1 MVDKIKNISSRMI
14 IVGTALALIA
24 GFLAQCLYGFVME
37 SSAVKNGSLEN
48 YTLASTDFQWE
59 GIRVK
64 NGQVITTDNDPQ
76 MLFEKAQKFT
86 SLTFY
91 MESSIY
97 PGEMVV
103 YYTEPG
109 DAGFS
114 VQKRLWIVPTDQL
127 GWYTVETSMK
137 NVTALRVDPTMYA
150 GNVLTFG
157 DFIFNREKTLG
168 DYFAVSY
175 SDVFNLIIYTGI
187 ISSVL
192 KFLQEIIRK
201 EID

>member
-1 MVDKIKNISSRMI
+1 MVDKIKNISSKAI
-14 IVGTALALIA
+14 IAFTAVMLVALFFA
-24 GFLAQCLYGFVME
+24 KGLLGYVME
-37 SSAVKNGSLEN
+37 TAAYKNGTLEA
-48 YTLASTDFQWE
+48 YTITATDFVWN
-59 GIRVK
+59 GIREK

-76 MLFEKAQKFT
+76 MLLDKPQKFT
-86 SLTFY
+86 SLKFY
-91 MESSIY
+91 MDVSIH
-97 PGEMVV
+97 PGEIVV

-114 VQKRLWIVPTDQL
+114 SQKRLWIVPTDQT
-127 GWYTVETSMK
+127 GWYMVETSMK

-157 DFIFNREKTLG
+157 DFIFNQEKSLG
-168 DYFAVSY
+168 DYFTVSY
-175 SDVFNLIIYTGI
+175 SDVFNLIVYTGI
-187 ISSVL
+187 ISSAL

>member
-1 MVDKIKNISSRMI
+1 MVDKIKNVSSKTI
-14 IVGTALALIA
+14 IGFTA
-24 GFLAQCLYGFVME
+24 VMLVTAFIVKGLWGYAVE
-37 SSAVKNGSLEN
+37 TSAFKNGTLET
-48 YTLASTDFQWE
+48 YTITSTDFMWN
-59 GIRVK
+59 GIK
-64 NGQVITTDNDPQ
+64 EKDGQVVTTDNDPQ
-76 MLFEKAQKFT
+76 MLLEKPQKFT
-86 SLTFY
+86 SLKFY
-91 MESSIY
+91 MDASIH

-114 VQKRLWIVPTDQL
+114 SQKRLWVVPTDQL
-127 GWYTVETSMK
+127 GWYTVETSLK

-150 GNVLTFG
+150 GNILTFG
-157 DFIFNREKTLG
+157 DFTFNREKPLV

-175 SDVFNLIIYTGI
+175 GDVFNLIVYTGI

>member
-97 PGEMVV
+97 PGETVV

>member
-14 IVGTALALIA
+14 IVGTALVLIA

-48 YTLASTDFQWE
+48 YTLTSTDFQLE

-97 PGEMVV
+97 PGEMVI

-114 VQKRLWIVPTDQL
+114 VQKRLWVVPTDQL